1 VVPEYPVWEIER
13 KAGELLQQ
21 AYPEGMP
28 ETSIDI
34 EWLIEAVMGLQ
45 IVPIPGLKRG
55 WNVPGVLCR
64 LTRGQFCIVVDNEVM
79 DHKPNYYR
87 FTLGEELGHYV
98 LHAECLPRVRSHD
111 QAIKA
116 YRKLNEWAVLHRN
129 ARKFAAAILV
139 PMRTLAPNAQRV
151 YADLVKRVGFGDPE
165 AVRKYLAVGLAKLYE
180 VSSES
185 MGYRLKEYPER
196 LSARVDRALQERLP
210 SLP

>member
-13 KAGELLQQ
+13 RAGELLQR

-28 ETSIDI
+28 DAAIDI
-34 EWLIEAVMGLQ
+34 EWLIEGVVGIG

-55 WNVPGVLCR
+55 WNIPGVLCR
-64 LTRGQFCIVVDNEVM
+64 LARGQFCIVVDSDVM

-98 LHAECLPRVRSHD
+98 LHAEHLPRVRSHA

-116 YRKLNEWAVLHRN
+116 YRSLNEWAVLHRN

-139 PMRTLAPNAQRV
+139 PMRTLVPNAQRV
-151 YADLVKRVGFGDPE
+151 YTDLVKRVGFGDP
-165 AVRKYLAVGLAKLYE
+165 AVVHKYLAVRLAKLYE

-185 MGYRLKEYPER
+185 MGYRLKEYPAR
-196 LSARVDRALQERLP
+196 LAKRVDNALQERLP

>member
-1 VVPEYPVWEIER
+1 VVPEFPVWEIER

-21 AYPEGMP
+21 AYPEGVP

-34 EWLIEAVMGLQ
+34 EWLIEAVVGLQ

-55 WNVPGVLCR
+55 WDVPGVLCR
-64 LTRGQFCIVVDNEVM
+64 LGRSQFCVVVDTDVM

-98 LHAECLPRVRSHD
+98 LHAEHLPRVRSHD
-111 QAIKA
+111 QAIRA

-129 ARKFAAAILV
+129 ARKFAAAVLV
-139 PMRTLAPNAQRV
+139 PMCTLAPNAQRV
-151 YADLVKRVGFGDPE
+151 YADLVKKVGFGDPD
-165 AVRKYLAVGLAKLYE
+165 AIRKYLAVRLARLYE
-180 VSSES
+180 VSSEA

-196 LSARVDRALQERLP
+196 LSSRVDRALQERFP